1 MRFSF
6 RKLKKR
12 AEKEKRREEKR
23 KKKEAKKKRKHEES
37 QNSEA
42 PNASEPDSLDGSGKR
57 RPGRPPKKDKEPKIP
72 KPRGRPPKDPLK
84 RLEKERQLQQAIE
97 QHKKEFE
104 FCLPKIA
111 YLYISVIRSNRFFL
125 ITLIKTLA
133 GELSKWRLSE
143 QLFQLDY
150 EFRHFLFGVS

>member
-23 KKKEAKKKRKHEES
+23 KKKEAKKKRKREEG

-97 QHKKEFE
+97 QHKKEF
-104 FCLPKIA
+104 KI
-111 YLYISVIRSNRFFL
+111 ISLEKNPFLNLILGVIFSDIFNKNSDGRALKVAARRTAPSTRP
-125 ITLIKTLA
+125 
-133 GELSKWRLSE
+133 
-143 QLFQLDY
+143 
-150 EFRHFLFGVS
+150 

>member
-1 MRFSF
+1 LILKRRNRYATRQREFGEFGKSSLSLRFSF

-23 KKKEAKKKRKHEES
+23 KKKEAKKKRKQEEG

-97 QHKKEFE
+97 QHKKEFQ
-104 FCLPKIA
+104 I
-111 YLYISVIRSNRFFL
+111 ISLEIGPFFN
-125 ITLIKTLA
+125 LIKLI
-133 GELSKWRLSE
+133 
-143 QLFQLDY
+143 
-150 EFRHFLFGVS
+150 